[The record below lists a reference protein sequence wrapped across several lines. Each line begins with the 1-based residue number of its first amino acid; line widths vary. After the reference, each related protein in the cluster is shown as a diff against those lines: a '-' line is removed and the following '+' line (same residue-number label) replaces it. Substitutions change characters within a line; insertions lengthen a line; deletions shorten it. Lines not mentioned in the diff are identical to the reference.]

1 MKKAALTLLLAL
13 LGLMTAAAGPVC
25 PVRGDDT
32 DIEAWVDTHFG
43 RRAVPPFSF
52 KLDGVPSAKLLK
64 RWAWSR
70 EPMNAGDPACRAA
83 RFVWRR
89 RDGFEVR
96 CEVKAWPEQK
106 VVEWVVRF
114 HNGADVESGQLTD
127 VLAADLSLRFP
138 AKGPFQ
144 LHYAEGNKISRA
156 DYAPR
161 TKELQ
166 TGEAVA
172 FMPAGGRSS
181 AEAFPFYNLES
192 SASGQGAVVAVGWTG
207 TWTAAFCKEDDRQV
221 TFRTGMAGTD
231 LFLHPGEEIRTPSAA
246 FLLWSGARMDG
257 HNRLRRFLLEHHGR
271 KVNGQPVR
279 NLLSSGF
286 NYRDP
291 QPYGEYSAI
300 TARWAVAMV
309 ERYRQFGLQ
318 PDIFWMDAGWHEGAA
333 DWQEGR
339 SWATTTGNWTV
350 DRRRFPDGMKP
361 VSDAVHRAGAK
372 FMLWFEPERVVK
384 GTAWAVEHP
393 QWMLSCKAWPE
404 GAEQATWLL
413 LDLGNEEA
421 LQWLCKTYGDFI
433 EENGIDYYRQDCN
446 VEPAPYWAENDA
458 PGRRGMKE
466 IRHVENLYR
475 FWDYL
480 LERFPEMVIDNCAS
494 GGKRLDWE
502 TTARSVPLWRS
513 DYYHYDDPDGYQ
525 CHTYGLN
532 FFLPVH
538 GTGILLADD
547 YSFRS
552 SLSSTLIYNW
562 KITGWENSFT
572 QMQRLLQEY
581 RDIRDYFFEDYYP
594 LSGTGDLTGHDVWIA
609 WQMHRPSDGS
619 GVVTAFRREQAP
631 EAAYTVSLQ
640 ALDPAADYVLTGLG
654 DGETVLSGAALREG
668 LTLRLEQPRSSLL
681 VRYKKLENNEKTIP
695 E

>member
-1 MKKAALTLLLAL
+1 MTLLLAL

-166 TGEAVA
+166 TGEAAA

-192 SASGQGAVVAVGWTG
+192 PASGQGAVVAVGWTG

-372 FMLWFEPERVVK
+372 FMLWFEPERAFR
-384 GTAWAVEHP
+384 GSEIWREHDEY
-393 QWMLSCKAWPE
+393 LIHGAPE
-404 GAEQATWLL
+404 DGNALFY
-413 LDLGNEEA
+413 LGDPEA
-421 LQWLCKTYGDFI
+421 LRWITDRVDSIIKEYRVKF
-433 EENGIDYYRQDCN
+433 YRQDFN
-446 VEPAPYWAENDA
+446 FSPAGYWQAGEAANRRGIHENLHIQGYYAFWDELLRRNPGLHIDSCA
-458 PGRRGMKE
+458 GGGRRNDIETMK
-466 IRHVENLYR
+466 R
-475 FWDYL
+475 
-480 LERFPEMVIDNCAS
+480 A
-494 GGKRLDWE
+494 
-502 TTARSVPLWRS
+502 VPL
-513 DYYHYDDPDGYQ
+513 HYTDIGYGHHPIKQKQHRQMFEWIPYFRAHNMSWDEPDGTYGGTGRPVDEFAYQ
-525 CHTYGLN
+525 CALAPAVTSMTEWNGPENEFELGRA
-532 FFLPVH
+532 FIPVWRRCAE
-538 GTGILLADD
+538 IMLRA
-547 YSFRS
+547 
-552 SLSSTLIYNW
+552 
-562 KITGWENSFT
+562 
-572 QMQRLLQEY
+572 
-581 RDIRDYFFEDYYP
+581 DYYP
-594 LSGTGDLTGHDVWIA
+594 LTETNADASSWYAMQFFD
-609 WQMHRPSDGS
+609 
-619 GVVTAFRREQAP
+619 P
-631 EAAYTVSLQ
+631 ER
-640 ALDPAADYVLTGLG
+640 G
-654 DGETVLSGAALREG
+654 DGFAQIIRNVLCGESRFVLKGYVPDECLGRIYKFTEPLSGRTWTMSGSNFRNGGFEI
-668 LTLRLEQPRSSLL
+668 SL
-681 VRYKKLENNEKTIP
+681 P
-695 E
+695 ERTGEIWFYCIL